1 MANSSNSSGSV
12 DALARALRD
21 AKATRFFAVV
31 DDDKAR
37 ELKTAKTRGRWERL
51 VNSALAL
58 GATAIEC
65 RDEDGA
71 VLEVV
76 QLELEPQSDAA
87 SSTANTTTSSKPT
100 NSAAEVERLLG
111 LVLRA
116 QDVALQRQ
124 GEQVTRVTEAALR
137 VMESAA
143 NRASSMERAV
153 LALVQRRERE
163 LEQTAEQ
170 LDAELAAM
178 ARADARAAAER
189 AHDAETTSELD
200 RMTEKLMSEAVTPVL
215 QAKVL
220 SVVSGMGKK
229 AAS

>member
-1 MANSSNSSGSV
+1 MADRGSGSV

-21 AKATRFFAVV
+21 SKAARFFAIV
-31 DDDKAR
+31 DEEKPR

-51 VNSALAL
+51 VNSAIAL
-58 GATAIEC
+58 GAHAVEC

-71 VLEVV
+71 VLDVV
-76 QLELEPQSDAA
+76 ALDGAELEPDAPSL
-87 SSTANTTTSSKPT
+87 SSSSSLKPS
-100 NSAAEVERLLG
+100 SAAEVERLLG

-124 GEQVTRVTEAALR
+124 GEHVTRVTESALR

-189 AHDAETTSELD
+189 AQQAEETSALD
-200 RMTEKLMSEAVTPVL
+200 GMAEKLIADAVTPAL

-220 SVVSGMGKK
+220 SVVGGMGKK
-229 AAS
+229 AGAA